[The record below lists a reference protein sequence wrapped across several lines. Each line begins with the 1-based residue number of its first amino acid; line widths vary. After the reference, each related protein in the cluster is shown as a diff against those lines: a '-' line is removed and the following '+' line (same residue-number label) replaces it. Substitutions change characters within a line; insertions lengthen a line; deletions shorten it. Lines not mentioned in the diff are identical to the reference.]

1 LPTGFVDTDF
11 IKIIEVFKLEIFTNI
26 SDCVQ
31 PLLLAKQ
38 WQTTSIIDTAAVT
51 LVLSLRRLLAVATG
65 LVMLR
70 ATINTAR
77 PLLLAIIITI
87 ILFSVQT
94 GAYIIN
100 IATLVRLLTL
110 KTVAV
115 TVSINLLV
123 GSVVLSQV
131 SNTSSIF
138 A

>member
-1 LPTGFVDTDF
+1 VDTDF

-38 WQTTSIIDTAAVT
+38 WQTTAIIATATATAAVT
-51 LVLSLRRLLAVATG
+51 LVLPLGRLLAVATG

-70 ATINTAR
+70 VTINTAR

-87 ILFSVQT
+87 ILISVQT
-94 GAYIIN
+94 EAYIIN

-110 KTVAV
+110 ETLAV
-115 TVSINLLV
+115 TESTNLLV